1 MLFTVVLKLAGAALA
16 AVSSVFFVITVVKRR
31 APKVRLAWA
40 GGVVAGV
47 VIFTLVGTPL
57 PSTVGYPFFAK
68 TYGPSIAPVL
78 PADMVVKFFAHLGDF
93 EKVADIAADPAA
105 VPPAI
110 TRTEPALVEI
120 ELEAKEVL
128 SQVAPGV
135 TLNYWTFNG
144 RVPGPMLRVR
154 EGDTVEL
161 TLKNHPSSLHT
172 HSIDLHAV
180 TGPGGGAAVMQVRP
194 GESKKFRFLARNPG
208 LYVYHCATPNVAV
221 HDAHGQYGMILVE
234 PTGGLPPVDREFYV
248 MQGELYTQGRLGER
262 GLQAFDAGKMLDGH
276 PEYVVFNGRVN
287 GTVGNMTAKRG
298 ERVRVYFGNGG
309 VNFVSSFH
317 VIGEVFDDVY
327 PEAAVGGEPHH
338 NVQSTMVP
346 AGGATIVDMGL
357 EVPGK
362 LILVDHALA
371 RLDRGAWGTINV
383 EGEPNPEVF
392 EALSPQ
398 DPSMSGGH

>member
-1 MLFTVVLKLAGAALA
+1 MLLTIVLKLAGAAFA
-16 AVSSVFFVITVVKRR
+16 AASFVIFVMTVVKRR
-31 APKVRLAWA
+31 PPKVRLAWA
-40 GGVVAGV
+40 GGVIAGLAV
-47 VIFTLVGTPL
+47 FVFVGTPL
-57 PSTVGYPFFAK
+57 PSTIGYPFFAK

-78 PADMVVKFFAHLGDF
+78 PADMIVKFFAHLDDF
-93 EKVADIAADPAA
+93 EKIPDIAANPAA

-110 TRTEPALVEI
+110 ARTEPALVEI

-128 SQVAPGV
+128 SEVAPGV

-144 RVPGPMLRVR
+144 QVPGPMLRVR
-154 EGDTVEL
+154 EGDAVEL
-161 TLKNHPSSLHT
+161 TLKNHPTSLHV

-234 PTGGLPPVDREFYV
+234 PKDGLPPVDREFYV
-248 MQGELYTQGRLGER
+248 MQGEFYTQGRLGER

-383 EGEPNPEVF
+383 EGDPNPEVF

-398 DPSMSGGH
+398 DPSVPDGH

>member
-1 MLFTVVLKLAGAALA
+1 MLLTVVLKLAGAALA
-16 AVSSVFFVITVVKRR
+16 AVSFVVFVMTVVKRR
-31 APKVRLAWA
+31 PPKVRLAWA
-40 GGVVAGV
+40 GGVAAGI
-47 VIFTLVGTPL
+47 VIFVLVGTPL
-57 PSTVGYPFFAK
+57 PSTIGYPFFAK

-78 PADMVVKFFAHLGDF
+78 PAGMIVKFFARLGDF
-93 EKVADIAADPAA
+93 EKVADIAANPTA

-110 TRTEPALVEI
+110 TRIEPALVEI

-128 SQVAPGV
+128 SEVAPGV

-144 RVPGPMLRVR
+144 QVPGPMLRVR

-180 TGPGGGAAVMQVRP
+180 TGPGGGAAVMQVPP

-234 PTGGLPPVDREFYV
+234 PKGGLPPVDREFYV

-371 RLDRGAWGTINV
+371 RLDRGAWGTISV

-398 DPSMSGGH
+398 DPSVSGGH